1 MDHAIDCA
9 EGVGRK
15 ADSPVATHDTAT
27 CEIRVLDSAAEL
39 IEAYRLRYEVYGPL
53 GYIKT
58 PNRSRLEI
66 DEYDAS
72 ALPFGAF
79 DPATGLMVGTLRL
92 IMVDEQPDHRELVH
106 SIVAEI
112 GDPALTARATGIR
125 PHALPSIVSDEFDRQ
140 IDLFNPDD
148 YPVHELSRAIVRPR
162 FRGAGVSRG
171 LMEFGI
177 AHAARSGPAVLAGG
191 CIAEHLP
198 MYARYGYSSLPDL
211 GLEHFDSVDQTAHA
225 MVLRTDALP
234 EPTRSHVDQM
244 LDAMGAGAAER
255 VLDIGH
261 GCTALYRFTPPRR
274 PRRHTREW

>member
-1 MDHAIDCA
+1 MVDQHPTTLRSTAP
-9 EGVGRK
+9 
-15 ADSPVATHDTAT
+15 PVATQPTAT
-27 CEIRVLDSAAEL
+27 CEIRALDSAAQL

-58 PNRSRLEI
+58 PNRARLEI

-79 DPATGLMVGTLRL
+79 DPATGLMVGTVRL
-92 IMVDEQPDHRELVH
+92 ITIDEQPVHRELVH

-112 GDPALTARATGIR
+112 GDPALTARALGVR
-125 PHALPSIVSDEFDRQ
+125 PHSLPSIVSDEFDRQ
-140 IDLFNPDD
+140 IDLVNTDD
-148 YPVHELSRAIVRPR
+148 YPVHELSRAIVRPG
-162 FRGAGVSRG
+162 FRGGGVSRG

-177 AHAARSGPAVLAGG
+177 AHAAQAGPAVLAGS

-198 MYARYGYSSLPDL
+198 MYARYGYAPLPDL

-244 LDAMGAGAAER
+244 LGAMGAGVADR
-255 VLDIGH
+255 LLDIGH
-261 GCTALYRFTPPRR
+261 GCAALYRFTPARR